1 MLFLKRGI
9 CMKKLLIFVLLF
21 LVSSSAFAYMDSS
34 LFSEQKTVG
43 YYLLS
48 NSSTSSLSSGLVYSK
63 KQDNGREL
71 NVVYTSF
78 RSAYLLTRNIT
89 KLDVYEK
96 IGLTQ
101 LGLLDVYGLLGL
113 GLVYSPAVGGGLTFG
128 VGGSVAAGINEAL
141 NVSMPVLISLYSDGF
156 GMQMSPTVNFKPD
169 FLNGYEAFVGFRM
182 DASMLSSNMDTG
194 RMNMYYILGA
204 KKAI

>member
-1 MLFLKRGI
+1 
-9 CMKKLLIFVLLF
+9 MKKLLIFVLLF